1 MPVSSSHSQ
10 QKISVAVVGASGYTG
25 IELVRLLLEHPH
37 VHLAAITSRQFSKKS
52 LSQVFPHFT
61 GHSRLKFEPLSVT
74 KIAKAAQVVF
84 LCLPHH
90 ESMDT
95 ARKFRE
101 YGVKVIDLSADFR
114 FSDVKNYEALYGPH
128 TQHKL
133 LKEASYGLCELF
145 AHDIQ
150 KSFLVG
156 VPGCYVTSILLALAP
171 LMQNQIIVHSPII
184 CDAKSGTSGAGRS
197 ANTDQLFSEIDEN
210 FYAYALASHRHGPE
224 IEEKLSQ
231 LAGKTVKIRFT
242 PHLLP
247 VRRGILSTIY
257 VTPIRRLKNEKII
270 ETYKQFYRKSPFV
283 KILPSGE
290 SPRIKSVVGTNDC
303 HISLHYDDHAEV
315 LVIISVID
323 NLIKGASG
331 QALQCFNLMSG
342 FPEDTGLTHL
352 AMTP

>member
-1 MPVSSSHSQ
+1 MSSPHPQ
-10 QKISVAVVGASGYTG
+10 QKISVAVIGASGYTG

-37 VHLAAITSRQFSKKS
+37 IELEVITSRQFAGKS
-52 LSQVFPHFT
+52 LKQVFPSFT
-61 GHSRLKFEPLSVT
+61 GHSGLKFESLSVVQ
-74 KIAKAAQVVF
+74 IAKVAQAVF

-95 ARKFRE
+95 ARKFRD

-114 FSDVKNYEALYGPH
+114 FSDVKNYEAAYGPH
-128 TQHKL
+128 AQRKL

-171 LMQNQIIVHSPII
+171 LMQNQMIVHSHII
-184 CDAKSGTSGAGRS
+184 CDSKSGTSGAGRS
-197 ANTDQLFSEIDEN
+197 ANTDQLFAEIDEN
-210 FYAYALASHRHGPE
+210 FYAYAMEGHRHRPE

-247 VRRGILSTIY
+247 IRRGILSTIY

-303 HISLHYDDHAEV
+303 HLSIHYDDHAEV
-315 LVIISVID
+315 LVIVSAID

-331 QALQCFNLMSG
+331 QALQCFNLMFG
-342 FPEDTGLTHL
+342 FPEETGLNRL
-352 AMTP
+352 AISP

>member
-1 MPVSSSHSQ
+1 MPHSQ
-10 QKISVAVVGASGYTG
+10 QPVPVAVVGASGYTG
-25 IELVRLLLEHPH
+25 IELVRLLLEHSH
-37 VHLAAITSRQFSKKS
+37 VHLEAITSRQFSGKS
-52 LSQVFPHFT
+52 LSQVFPSFT
-61 GHSRLKFEPLSVT
+61 GHSRLKFETLAVA
-74 KIAKAAQVVF
+74 KIAKAVQAVF

-114 FSDVKNYEALYGPH
+114 FSDVKNYEATYGPH
-128 TQHKL
+128 TQRKL

-171 LMQNQIIVHSPII
+171 LMQNQMIVHSHII
-184 CDAKSGTSGAGRS
+184 CDSKSGTSGAGRS
-197 ANTDQLFSEIDEN
+197 AHADQLFAEIDGN

-231 LAGKTVKIRFT
+231 LAGKTVKVRFT

-283 KILPSGE
+283 KILQSGE
-290 SPRIKSVVGTNDC
+290 SPRLKSVVGTNDC
-303 HISLHYDDHAEV
+303 HISVHYDDHAEV
-315 LVIISVID
+315 LVIVSVLD

-331 QALQCFNLMSG
+331 QALQCFNLMFN
-342 FPEDTGLTHL
+342 FPEDAGLKHL
-352 AMTP
+352 ALSP